1 MTWIRDQRGE
11 ITMTGLIVA
20 MAILIVVLS
29 ATLGAF
35 ETFTTRS
42 NEESER
48 IDAEQRAHVAVERLS
63 RDLRNLAQPQTDGVT
78 TIERAAPYDLIFK
91 TVTRTGA
98 PTATNPA
105 NIVRVRYC
113 LDSST
118 PGKGKLYYQRQAWT
132 SGSSTPPTDT
142 ACPSAAPGSWSPA
155 TLLVD
160 WVTNRAANQNRPV
173 FTYDPP
179 PATQPCDPTACARV
193 RTLHADLFFDAHA
206 TYGPKETELSSG
218 VFLRNQNRPPTALFT
233 ASPSGTSIVLNG
245 SLSGDP
251 EGEPLKYQ
259 FYDKSTG
266 TPVAIPTCASVVC
279 TWTPT
284 PRSDHKYTIGLRVT
298 DSGGIV
304 ADAPDQQVTL

>member
-1 MTWIRDQRGE
+1 MTRMRDQRGE

-42 NEESER
+42 HEESER
-48 IDAEQRAHVAVERLS
+48 IDAQQRAHVAVERLS
-63 RDLRNLAQPQTDGVT
+63 RDLRNLAQPQPDGVT
-78 TIERAAPYDLIFK
+78 TVERAGPYDLIFK

-113 LDSST
+113 LNSST

-132 SGSSTPPTDT
+132 SGSSTPQTDT
-142 ACPSAAPGSWSPA
+142 ACPSTTAGWSQT

-160 WVTNRAANQNRPV
+160 WVTNQAGTQNRPV
-173 FTYDPP
+173 FTYDPA

-193 RTLHADLFFDAHA
+193 RTLHTDLFFDAHA

-233 ASPSGTSIVLNG
+233 ATPSGTSIVLNG
-245 SLSGDP
+245 SLSTDP
-251 EGEPLKYQ
+251 EGERLKYQ
-259 FYDKSTG
+259 FYDKSAG
-266 TPVAIPTCASVVC
+266 AAVAIPTCASVVC
-279 TWTPT
+279 TWTPA
-284 PRSDHKYTIGLRVT
+284 PRADHTYKIGLKVT

-304 ADAPDQQVTL
+304 ANAPDQQVTL